1 MIICRSHPLA
11 NLLSWDTVSMALPLS
26 VCLRKKE
33 STFAAEPESRAEVG
47 SSTMV
52 SGLPIR
58 VNLRELGLNSI
69 NFIKLVVYL
78 EGTFEIEFE
87 EEFLEMD
94 VFENIKHIRL

>member
-1 MIICRSHPLA
+1 MELEQIESVVAEAIIS
-11 NLLSWDTVSMALPLS
+11 NSEGQLS
-26 VCLRKKE
+26 E
-33 STFAAEPESRAEVG
+33 INPE
-47 SSTMV
+47 
-52 SGLPIR
+52 

-94 VFENIKHIRL
+94 VFENIKHITQYIKRKNKSKNNIE

>member
-1 MIICRSHPLA
+1 MELEQIESVVAEAIIS
-11 NLLSWDTVSMALPLS
+11 NSEGQLS
-26 VCLRKKE
+26 E
-33 STFAAEPESRAEVG
+33 INPE
-47 SSTMV
+47 
-52 SGLPIR
+52 

-94 VFENIKHIRL
+94 VFENIRHIAQYIKERIDQKNEE

>member
-1 MIICRSHPLA
+1 MELEQIESVVAEAIIS
-11 NLLSWDTVSMALPLS
+11 NSEGQLS
-26 VCLRKKE
+26 E
-33 STFAAEPESRAEVG
+33 INPE
-47 SSTMV
+47 
-52 SGLPIR
+52 

-94 VFENIKHIRL
+94 VFENIKHITQ

>member
-1 MIICRSHPLA
+1 MELEQIESVVAEAIIS
-11 NLLSWDTVSMALPLS
+11 NSEGQLS
-26 VCLRKKE
+26 E
-33 STFAAEPESRAEVG
+33 INPE
-47 SSTMV
+47 
-52 SGLPIR
+52 

-94 VFENIKHIRL
+94 VFENIKHITQYIKERINQKNNIE